1 MGLLESVRDKHWR
14 IAMISYNKP
23 KRYFEKSGVVDP
35 KASYYV
41 PLENVTNMDNQ
52 DIKTMVDLGRYLS
65 IFAPRQ
71 SGKTTFFKEFCRRL
85 EKDRAYVPIL
95 LSFQDYKSLQT
106 QRFYSLI
113 QKSFYRQLIN
123 RLTLV
128 ECPRLDV
135 IKSFIET
142 CTISDHISFREL
154 FEELNRI
161 VEQKK
166 IVIFIDEFDGIPRDD
181 LENFLTTLRELYQEY
196 KGRED
201 KALYSIGLV
210 GIRNITKLIV
220 GGVSPFN
227 IADQVSLPSFSLQ
240 NIHDLYAQFTEETNQ
255 SFTEL
260 AVEKIF
266 EETAGQPWLVN
277 RLGTILTVN
286 IRPETTEPITEED
299 VEKAIKLLL
308 KERNSH
314 FDNLLEKAKRHKEA
328 FVEIIFDG
336 VGYNPDDEDQSW
348 LEQYGLINEKNE
360 KARVANVIYK
370 RRFLKAFFQESDAS
384 ADISYRG
391 YYTADG
397 FLDMSAIISDFEE
410 YIIQIG
416 VNAFY
421 ANQKPYEKTG
431 QFLLTAWLYQFVE
444 GDKGALRYELPT
456 GLGRMDIFLT
466 YRGRKY
472 IIETKINRANIDKTI
487 DRAVEQICGKYLLTE
502 MVEEGYVVVF
512 DVKTNVGEVRAP
524 QSRTLEGKEVLI
536 FGIGIGRDWER
547 ENLSRKMT

>member
-1 MGLLESVRDKHWR
+1 
-14 IAMISYNKP
+14 MISYNKP

-35 KASYYV
+35 NASYYV

-52 DIKTMVDLGRYLS
+52 DIKTMVDLGRYFS

-85 EKDRAYVPIL
+85 EKDRTYVPIL

-314 FDNLLEKAKRHKEA
+314 FDNLLEKAKCHKEA

-370 RRFLKAFFQESDAS
+370 RRFLKAFFRESDAS

-421 ANQKPYEKTG
+421 ANRKPYEKTG

-472 IIETKINRANIDKTI
+472 IIETKINRSNIDKTI